1 MDSHDKEE
9 ERHREYRKGVKER
22 PVTDKVD
29 GRKMRVSEPAGPKA
43 ERTAQPKRSAGSIEK
58 KNLTQEKPAH
68 RSKRLT
74 LVLALMLLGVPVAIL
89 VGRYA
94 PADFVEQE
102 QDLKPAK
109 REIIRVPLLP
119 NNEPSKVET
128 RNPETTIPKKPREG
142 FTEKQETKTKTPTP
156 QTFVQSGEKRP
167 PVEVIQQ
174 ERLVSY
180 PYSLHL
186 GSFKNMERARRAIVR
201 FQKKGISPYWVKIDL
216 GPKGVWYR
224 VFAHYFQ
231 SRQEAEAFAKKNHI
245 TKGTTRH
252 TRYANLISLY
262 DSEDDI
268 KRMRLKLLDL
278 GYSPYVIKGTN
289 GKSYL
294 FTGAFYYKRRAEK
307 QQRELASKGIQSQM
321 VER

>member
-1 MDSHDKEE
+1 
-9 ERHREYRKGVKER
+9 
-22 PVTDKVD
+22 
-29 GRKMRVSEPAGPKA
+29 
-43 ERTAQPKRSAGSIEK
+43 
-58 KNLTQEKPAH
+58 
-68 RSKRLT
+68 
-74 LVLALMLLGVPVAIL
+74 MLLGVPVAIL

-102 QDLKPAK
+102 QGLKPAK

-128 RNPETTIPKKPREG
+128 RNPDTTIPDRPRG
-142 FTEKQETKTKTPTP
+142 GLTEKQETKTKTPTP